1 MQFGGQ
7 PERSRY
13 GHPSGSAAG
22 RFVDDRTSSG
32 LVRRRDRRW
41 PRSGRIPGGVHNQ
54 QRAFARGQRT
64 GHFVGEVH
72 VTWGVDEVQRVWHVV
87 LHVLDA
93 DGRGFD
99 RDAAFTFQIH
109 RVEHLGFGLTI
120 RDRAGGLQQSIG
132 QGALAVINVGDD
144 GKVANR
150 HSPPILGSPTGSPQ
164 LRRQNRE

>member
-1 MQFGGQ
+1 MFDGEIGV
-7 PERSRY
+7 
-13 GHPSGSAAG
+13 GH
-22 RFVDDRTSSG
+22 G
-32 LVRRRDRRW
+32 L
-41 PRSGRIPGGVHNQ
+41 GLNALGGVHNQ
-54 QRAFARGQRT
+54 QRAFACGQRT
-64 GHFVGEVH
+64 GNFVGEVH
-72 VTWGVDEVQRVWHVV
+72 VTWGVDKVQRVWHVV

-150 HSPPILGSPTGSPQ
+150 HSPPILGSPTGSASASPPESGSEQ
-164 LRRQNRE
+164 GNQAHDFQTAHGHQNDHA